1 VAVTTE
7 QINRTFRIASEA
19 QRHQAM
25 VDSIMTPEL
34 RKMMQEQGK
43 RISEATNFQIKTRNL
58 FSPALEA
65 QLKEQNQRIAEMLDT
80 SGLRKVIANI
90 DFKLPDGFA
99 EQMAA
104 YRQQLEVQAAEETEA
119 QNDGGAGLGR
129 LAEEREAI
137 IICLQRIGVAMEGFS
152 YVPGSPLPHIIGFL
166 ILALAM
172 IGEVANEKL
181 GEREAEAD

>member
-1 VAVTTE
+1 VTTE
-7 QINRTFRIASEA
+7 QINRTFRIGSEA
-19 QRHQAM
+19 QERHAM

-43 RISEATNFQIKTRNL
+43 RIAESINFQIKTGSL
-58 FSPALEA
+58 ISPALEA
-65 QLKEQNQRIAEMLDT
+65 QLREQNQRIAEMLDT

-90 DFKLPDGFA
+90 DFKLPEGFA
-99 EQMAA
+99 EQMAT
-104 YRQQLEVQAAEETEA
+104 YRQQLEAQAAEEIEA
-119 QNDGGAGLGR
+119 QDDGGPGLGR

-137 IICLQRIGVAMEGFS
+137 IICLQRVGVAMEGFS
-152 YVPGSPLPHIIGFL
+152 YLPGAPVPHIIGFL

-181 GEREAEAD
+181 DEREAETD